1 MCERRGWARQQT
13 VDNRQMMSDDFGV
26 HATPRVDDTAST
38 NTREP
43 TTTMRITGYRT
54 MTTVHDWGRPIG
66 DVNGAVGSGRTAV
79 PIVVL
84 TTDAG
89 LEGVGLGHHQGL
101 DVVFPA
107 LEGEDPRAVT
117 ALYDRMLAWVFKSGH
132 SGAVF
137 GAIGALDMA
146 LWDLKAKAAGL
157 PLWRLLGGR
166 DNVVPAYASGLDGPL
181 SDEEL
186 VGLHSRF
193 AERGF
198 TAVKLKGGLDVDAD
212 LRRLTLVSD
221 VFRDRT
227 GDAPAL
233 MLDANESWSRKEAV
247 RHVKRLEDA
256 VDLAWVEEPV
266 RRWDVD
272 GLTRVSQSVR
282 AAIATGENL
291 TGLEQFRP
299 LLQAGAVDVVQ
310 TGSVW
315 GISHFLRV
323 SALALAFDLLVSPVG
338 YDANPLAHAAA
349 VVPNHLSLE
358 VQDLELPF
366 GIKAD
371 QEIEDGHLV
380 LGETSGLG
388 LVVDE
393 AAIEHMN
400 GSADWGSH
408 AGPHVRPDLA
418 GRRLVSKP
426 PRHQGPPGPSA
437 S

>member
-1 MCERRGWARQQT
+1 
-13 VDNRQMMSDDFGV
+13 
-26 HATPRVDDTAST
+26 
-38 NTREP
+38 
-43 TTTMRITGYRT
+43 MRITGYRT
-54 MTTVHDWGRPIG
+54 LTTVHDWGRPIG
-66 DVNGAVGSGRTAV
+66 DVNGAVSSGRTAV

-89 LEGVGLGHHQGL
+89 IEGVGLGHHQGL

-107 LEGEDPRAVT
+107 IEGEDPLAVQ

-157 PLWRLLGGR
+157 PLWRLLGAR
-166 DNVVPAYASGLDGPL
+166 DRIVPAYASGLDGPL
-181 SDEEL
+181 SDDEL
-186 VGLHSRF
+186 ATLQGSF
-193 AERGF
+193 ADRGF
-198 TAVKLKGGLDVDAD
+198 SAVKIKGGLHVDAD
-212 LRRLTLVSD
+212 LRRLHLVSD
-221 VFRDRT
+221 VFQERV
-227 GDAPAL
+227 GAAPAL

-247 RHVKRLEDA
+247 RHIGRLEDE

-282 AAIATGENL
+282 AAVATGENL

-299 LLQAGAVDVVQ
+299 LVQAGAADIVQ

-315 GISHFLRV
+315 GITHFLRV
-323 SALALAFDLLVSPVG
+323 SALAQAFDLPVSPVG
-338 YDANPLAHAAA
+338 YNANPLAHAAT

-358 VQDLELPF
+358 VQDLHLPF

-388 LVVDE
+388 LVIDE
-393 AAIEHMN
+393 AAIEHMHE
-400 GSADWGSH
+400 SADWGLD
-408 AGPHVRPDLA
+408 AGPHVRPDRA
-418 GRRLVSKP
+418 GRRLVSKS
-426 PRHQGPPGPSA
+426 SA
-437 S
+437 QPTTP